1 MTQHESNAINIA
13 RFILVVGILFVH
25 FPISF
30 VAADGINLTE
40 SDTPMYNLISS
51 RFFLSDTCLS
61 GLFLLSGYL
70 FFKNIPG
77 EYSEKLYF
85 KKINARLWSI
95 CVPYLFWNVFWLV
108 YNLLKTYKLQGAAD
122 SDLLEITNISDFF
135 ACFWKR
141 GWGVY
146 PDFPIAGYTWY
157 LRDLFIFSLLSPIY
171 NYCYKNRRLG
181 FLLLV
186 ILIICESVKGWH
198 MPGMNTWIYIGGFV
212 AYKRITFEQI
222 CNRLSWLVSM
232 VAFII
237 VNYIYYFVIHARV
250 VYILLVIVSFV
261 IIFKISFLA
270 WNSKTLL
277 SLSASSTFLY
287 LTHIFILNVS
297 RHSLA
302 KLLVIDS
309 DMDMCIYYLLNSTLC
324 VIICLGSY
332 FLLKRLKANMLLKV
346 LTGGRA

>member
-1 MTQHESNAINIA
+1 M
-13 RFILVVGILFVH
+13 
-25 FPISF
+25 
-30 VAADGINLTE
+30 
-40 SDTPMYNLISS
+40 
-51 RFFLSDTCLS
+51 
-61 GLFLLSGYL
+61 
-70 FFKNIPG
+70 
-77 EYSEKLYF
+77 
-85 KKINARLWSI
+85 
-95 CVPYLFWNVFWLV
+95 FWNVFWLV
-108 YNLLKTYKLQGAAD
+108 YNLLKTYKLQGSAD
-122 SDLLEITNISDFF
+122 SDLLYITNISDFF

-171 NYCYKNRRLG
+171 NYCYKNRRIG
-181 FLLLV
+181 FPLLV
-186 ILIICESVKGWH
+186 ILIICESVEGWH
-198 MPGMNTWIYIGGFV
+198 VPGMNTWIYIGGFV

-232 VAFII
+232 VAFMI

-250 VYILLVIVSFV
+250 VWILLVIVSFV

-287 LTHIFILNVS
+287 VTHIFILNVS

-332 FLLKRLKANMLLKV
+332 FMLKRLKANMLLKV

>member
-1 MTQHESNAINIA
+1 MTQQESNAINIA
-13 RFILVVGILFVH
+13 RFILVVGILFIH

-108 YNLLKTYKLQGAAD
+108 YNLLKTYKLQDTAD
-122 SDLLEITNISDFF
+122 SDLLEITNISD
-135 ACFWKR
+135 
-141 GWGVY
+141 
-146 PDFPIAGYTWY
+146 
-157 LRDLFIFSLLSPIY
+157 
-171 NYCYKNRRLG
+171 
-181 FLLLV
+181 
-186 ILIICESVKGWH
+186 
-198 MPGMNTWIYIGGFV
+198 
-212 AYKRITFEQI
+212 
-222 CNRLSWLVSM
+222 
-232 VAFII
+232 II

-261 IIFKISFLA
+261 IIFKISFWA

-302 KLLVIDS
+302 KILVIDS

-324 VIICLGSY
+324 VIICLGSF
-332 FLLKRLKANMLLKV
+332 FLLKRLKANLLLKV